1 MRVEKQNF
9 LGFIWHAIFLAL
21 TMAFVEVNT
30 VIPSM
35 IMESGGGG
43 FAVGLST
50 AIMVGIPLL
59 VQLLFAGYLTT
70 KPRKKPFLI
79 FGIYLRIA
87 ALFGIVFLLR
97 SRFEST
103 MLLLLIF
110 IILSI
115 FSFSGV
121 FAGICYTDLLG
132 KGVALQDRKTF
143 MTFRQIAG
151 SGLSLLGAFLARYI
165 VGNIGYPNNY
175 SIMFF
180 IAAIS
185 LVIASFGFFAIN
197 EKKIDTK
204 KMPGFWTIMKSI
216 PLTLKKDTN
225 LLNYILFTNFT
236 GFGLVLIP
244 FYVML
249 AKENFGLSGENV
261 GNFLLFQM
269 GGMLLA
275 GFMWRRFLLKR
286 GLKKLLQRCVIIGT
300 FIPILS
306 LILAKTSVELFVVI
320 FLLSAITLSARKI
333 SFEWLLIEITDDEN
347 RSLYTG
353 VAGALNLVTALLPL
367 LLGTMIEAIG
377 FLPVFIASSVSIISG
392 LFFLNKIRIEQV

>member
-1 MRVEKQNF
+1 MKAKKQNF
-9 LGFIWHAIFLAL
+9 AGFIWHAIFLAL

-35 IMESGGGG
+35 IMESGGQG

-59 VQLLFAGYLTT
+59 VQLLFASYLTI
-70 KPRKKPFLI
+70 KPRKKPYLI

-87 ALFGIVFLLR
+87 ALFGIGFLLR
-97 SRFEST
+97 SSFESAT
-103 MLLLLIF
+103 LLFLIF
-110 IILSI
+110 VVLSI

-132 KGVALQDRKTF
+132 KGVALQDRKSF

-151 SGLSLLGAFLARYI
+151 SGLSLLGAFFARHI
-165 VGNIGYPNNY
+165 VSNVKYPNNY

-180 IAAIS
+180 IAGSS
-185 LVIASFGFFAIN
+185 LVIASFGFFVLK
-197 EKKIDTK
+197 EKKVDTK
-204 KMPGFWTIMKSI
+204 KMPDFWTIVKSI
-216 PLTLKKDTN
+216 PSTLKRDSN

-249 AKENFGLSGENV
+249 AKKSFGLSGENV

-275 GFMWRRFLLKR
+275 GFMWRRFLNKSS
-286 GLKKLLQRCVIIGT
+286 LKKLLQRCVIIGSL
-300 FIPILS
+300 IPILS
-306 LILAKTSVELFVVI
+306 LILAKTTVEMFIVI
-320 FLLSAITLSARKI
+320 FMLSAITLSARKI
-333 SFEWLLIEITDDEN
+333 SFEWLLIEITNDEN

-353 VAGALNLVTALLPL
+353 IAGALNLVTALIPL
-367 LLGTMIEAIG
+367 LLGTMIETIG
-377 FLPVFIASSVSIISG
+377 FLPVFIASGISIISG
-392 LFFLNKIRIEQV
+392 LHFLNKIGIE